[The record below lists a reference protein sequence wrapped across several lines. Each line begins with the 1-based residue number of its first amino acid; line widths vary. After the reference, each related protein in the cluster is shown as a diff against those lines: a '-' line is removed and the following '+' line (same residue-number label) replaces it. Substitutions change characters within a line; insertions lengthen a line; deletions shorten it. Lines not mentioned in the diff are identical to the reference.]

1 MKLLI
6 ITAITAFETQIKEM
20 LEKANVKIFNYQ
32 EVTGFKD
39 ISEESFENNW
49 FGTEMNKTD
58 SMLYY
63 AFVKKEEVDLLFDLV
78 NDFNRKQE
86 IKSKIH
92 IAVLNIEK
100 IN

>member
-6 ITAITAFETQIKEM
+6 ITAITAFETHIKEM
-20 LEKANVKIFNYQ
+20 LKKANVKNFSYR

-39 ISEESFENNW
+39 ISEESLENNW

-63 AFVKKEEVDLLFDLV
+63 AFVKKEEVDLLFDMA

-86 IKSKIH
+86 TKSKIH

-100 IN
+100 SN